1 MASSFKSMFTR
12 GVAAAALVTVTAGVV
27 QAQAA
32 PTTVT
37 FTGGRG
43 NISNTVAIPAG
54 AAVVWTSGTVPGVA
68 DPNAA
73 ADSRA
78 RYGDTKTQAISVLT
92 AIEARLKEHGLGM
105 KDVIYLRAYLV
116 PDKEKGGTIDVQ
128 GWNEAYG
135 QFFNNANNPVKTA
148 RSTVGVAAL
157 VSPDYLVEVEAFA
170 VFPPK

>member
-1 MASSFKSMFTR
+1 MFASHRSLLTR
-12 GVAAAALVTVTAGVV
+12 GIAAALVMISAEVAG
-27 QAQAA
+27 AQAA

-43 NISNTVAIPAG
+43 PISNTVAIPAG

-68 DPNAA
+68 DQNAP

-116 PDKEKGGTIDVQ
+116 PDKEKGGMIDVQ

-157 VSPDYLVEVEAFA
+157 VNAAYLVEVEAFA
-170 VFPPK
+170 VYPTNK